1 MLEKRVTAL
10 EERLGRIET
19 ILTDLAPKITEI
31 QLTGAKQADVNGIR
45 LELAEMKGKVSTLP
59 TTWQMYSAMIGAVA
73 TASLAVSGL
82 IFTILRFSKP

>member
-31 QLTGAKQADVNGIR
+31 FHTCARQSDLAAVKT
-45 LELAEMKGKVSTLP
+45 ELAELKGKVSNLP
-59 TTWQMYSAMIGAVA
+59 TTWTMFVALITSAVA
-73 TASLAVSGL
+73 VAGLVLAIGKIIKL
-82 IFTILRFSKP
+82 